1 MDIPVR
7 RDRALRQV
15 DGLLRRWAIRT
26 CDPRFVL
33 PVTLLVGSAGIV
45 SAQDSTAPPS
55 VQSSTDDPSAPSS
68 NHVISPTYVPLMLR
82 QKYLVTVG
90 EVAGPG
96 PLIALGI
103 HTLIDSATNTPHQWG
118 VDEESIGL
126 RVASSFGRS
135 FLRQNIAFGVRALD
149 HEDPR
154 YFRSGHGNPLS
165 RLRYATV
172 HTFAVRK
179 DDGSTMPAY
188 SLFVSASTMPLIA
201 QSWRPEPFSVAR
213 GAAGSGISLGIA
225 VAANLWYEFWPD
237 FREQLPR
244 KLRGSDQ
251 IPWLTPA
258 SSTH

>member
-1 MDIPVR
+1 M
-7 RDRALRQV
+7 
-15 DGLLRRWAIRT
+15 
-26 CDPRFVL
+26 

-45 SAQDSTAPPS
+45 SAQDATALPS
-55 VQSSTDDPSAPSS
+55 VQSPTADPSTPSS
-68 NHVISPTYVPLMLR
+68 NHVISQAYVPLTLG

-103 HTLIDSATNTPHQWG
+103 HTLIDSATNTPRQWG
-118 VDEESIGL
+118 VDEGSIGL
-126 RVASSFGRS
+126 RMASTFGRS
-135 FLRQNIAFGVRALD
+135 FLRQNIAFGVRVLD

-165 RLRYATV
+165 RLRYAAV

-188 SLFVSASTMPLIA
+188 SLFVSASAMPMIA
-201 QSWRPEPFSVAR
+201 QSWRPEPFSVTR
-213 GAAGSGISLGIA
+213 GATDSGISLGIA
-225 VAANLWYEFWPD
+225 VAANVWYEFWPD
-237 FREQLPR
+237 FREKLPR
-244 KLRGSDQ
+244 KFRGSDQ

>member
-1 MDIPVR
+1 MLHQVVGLPR
-7 RDRALRQV
+7 RRVFRA
-15 DGLLRRWAIRT
+15 
-26 CDPRFVL
+26 CDLFVL
-33 PVTLLVGSAGIV
+33 PLTLLVGSAGIV
-45 SAQDSTAPPS
+45 SGQDSAPPPS
-55 VQSSTDDPSAPSS
+55 VQSSTTDPSAPSS
-68 NHVISPTYVPLMLR
+68 DQLISPAYIPLNLG
-82 QKYLVTVG
+82 QKYLITVG
-90 EVAGPG
+90 ELAGPA

-103 HTLIDSATNTPHQWG
+103 HTLIDSATNTPRQWG
-118 VDEESIGL
+118 VDEASIGL
-126 RVASSFGRS
+126 RVASTFGRS

-225 VAANLWYEFWPD
+225 VAANVWYEFWPD
-237 FREQLPR
+237 FREKLSR
-244 KLRGSDQ
+244 KLRGGDH
-251 IPWLTPA
+251 IRWLTPA